1 MDASR
6 KDATMLPH
14 PSEKADPAPRN
25 RLHWVIGAALV
36 LGQLVA
42 FWMVCSHQVRKAQMR
57 DLTEEVQGVAISDCL
72 QYIPRATLNSC
83 ANRVDPY
90 RPGSN
95 AAVPAGDKPPE
106 AAPQAARARTSSTA
120 PVNVSY

>member
-1 MDASR
+1 
-6 KDATMLPH
+6 MLPQ
-14 PSEKADPAPRN
+14 PPEKTDSAPRS

-36 LGQLVA
+36 AGQLVA

-57 DLTEEVQGVAISDCL
+57 DLTDEVQGVAISDCL
-72 QYIPRATLNSC
+72 QYIPRATLISC

-90 RPGSN
+90 RRDTN
-95 AAVPAGDKPPE
+95 AAVPAADRPPE
-106 AAPQAARARTSSTA
+106 AAPQAARARTSSAA

>member
-1 MDASR
+1 
-6 KDATMLPH
+6 MLPH
-14 PSEKADPAPRN
+14 PVEKPSDTPRN

-57 DLTEEVQGVAISDCL
+57 DLTDEVQRVAIADCL
-72 QYIPRATLNSC
+72 QYVPRATLISC

-90 RPGSN
+90 RRDGN
-95 AAVPAGDKPPE
+95 AALPALDKPVN
-106 AAPQAARARTSSTA
+106 TA
-120 PVNVSY
+120 Y